1 MAENEDE
8 RFAIRISHDSYKF
21 NNTGDVIEIEATK
34 FLQKGGFGITY
45 SGIYRQY
52 LGKLDRT
59 VVAERKVTIKEFFM
73 SNNVCRRNESDNS
86 VVVQDSERFNYF
98 RSKFDKEAS
107 ALSEIN
113 RLQNIAHVIHIFED
127 NNTSYYVMDYIEG
140 CDLYTYIE
148 KHGPFKSLKEA
159 WSYLRP
165 VCECL
170 QKVHEKGIIHCDIA
184 PNNIIVEPTKDA
196 GGINKFVLI
205 DFGSCRSW
213 DIQTDEGANFTI
225 ASHTPYNP
233 YFSPLELVN
242 RGEYSARYPDSTLE
256 KIKVS
261 ADIYSLGAVL
271 YYMLAGNSYLKKSE
285 RESLRCSK
293 SGTPYAKCRDLILN
307 DFDFP
312 STMEKEAIDLIKK
325 IMQPVA
331 EDRIQSVKELI
342 KICDKDAMDL
352 ERENILKKNSPEKF
366 EILDCFLSQ
375 SKDIIDISSRFNYE
389 ELNSKAIKGDAEALF
404 YMGESHRKGLYNL
417 TPNYKEAYS
426 WYLKAANLGHPKAQY
441 VVGYYHYL
449 GLKKEFPKDLELAAI
464 WIKKAAENGNTDA
477 MGLLS
482 VMYSK
487 GEGVPRDDIESA
499 NWSKRELTERI
510 KEKTGEEV
518 HIEVKDRE
526 FLFNETKKQAEKGN
540 AFFQHNLG
548 VMYFN
553 GDGVAKDDS
562 KALEWLRKAAVQ
574 GNKQAIE
581 TLKQVEGLIEKKKQ
595 DNNKHD
601 EKNNP
606 NSKADDWEGFLKK
619 CREDV
624 PLKQT
629 VDNLRQVEG
638 EKKMRKKIP
647 TIWKYIGITIV
658 FLIGL
663 TIYEM
668 FSGNLLYMM
677 GKKLYVNG
685 KYELAENCLL
695 NSVKHGNEES
705 NYLLGSMYI
714 DGNRTMDG
722 IDDLVKVTEW
732 LKKAVDSGVSIAKEK
747 YAKACDS
754 LGGQYYINKDSVQAF
769 NYYKIAAELN
779 NASGQN
785 HLGVLYAL
793 GYGTEKNDEEAVKW
807 YQKAADQGFVWG
819 MHNLGTHYRWGNG
832 VPQDKQEAIKW
843 YQMAAERNNVSSMVE
858 LGNLYKTIPLYKEYF
873 KWYQKAAEN
882 ENTDAQYRLGRD
894 YQYGYH
900 DVPQD
905 YNKALYWYKKAAGN
919 GDWDSERAIGDAY
932 YYGEESDNSY
942 TNYSLGFKK
951 DWVQAVKWYSRE
963 DIKQKY
969 KDTGYPSN
977 FKYISERLGDMY
989 KNGGYGLKSDLQKAK
1004 EWYKIAADKGS
1015 TSARTKLE
1023 KLN

>member
-1 MAENEDE
+1 MTNDNNKTVTAENEDE

-45 SGIYRQY
+45 LGKYRQY

-113 RLQNIAHVIHIFED
+113 RLPNIAHVIHIFEE

-148 KHGPFKSLKEA
+148 NHGPFKSIKDA
-159 WSYLRP
+159 WSYLQP

-184 PNNIIVEPTKDA
+184 PNNIIVEPTKDNK
-196 GGINKFVLI
+196 GISKLVLI

-213 DIQTDEGANFTI
+213 DVQTDEGANFTV

-242 RGEYSARYPDSTLE
+242 RGEYSARYPESSLE

-285 RESLRCSK
+285 KESLRCSK
-293 SGTPYAKCRDLILN
+293 SGTPYAKCRDIILN

-312 STMEKEAIDLIKK
+312 STMEKEAVDLIKK
-325 IMQPVA
+325 IMQPAA
-331 EDRIQSVKELI
+331 EDRIQSVKDLIQICDDATTNIELI
-342 KICDKDAMDL
+342 KEKP
-352 ERENILKKNSPEKF
+352 ERYKS
-366 EILDCFLSQ
+366 LDFFLSLCN
-375 SKDIIDISSRFNYE
+375 DIIDISSKCNFE
-389 ELNSKAIKGDAEALF
+389 ELHSKALNGDANAQF
-404 YMGESHRKGLYNL
+404 YLGESLRKGLYNL
-417 TPNYKEAYS
+417 NPNYKEAYS

-449 GLKKEFPKDLELAAI
+449 GLKKDFPKDLETAAT
-464 WIKKAAENGNTDA
+464 WIKKSAENGDKDA

-499 NWSKRELTERI
+499 NWARREVAERI
-510 KEKTGEEV
+510 KEKTGKNV

-574 GNKQAIE
+574 GNKQAID
-581 TLKQVEGLIEKKKQ
+581 TLRQVEGLIEKKKQ
-595 DNNKHD
+595 DNSKHD
-601 EKNNP
+601 KKNIP
-606 NSKADDWEGFLKK
+606 NSETDDWEGFVKK

-624 PLKQT
+624 SIKQA
-629 VDNLRQVEG
+629 VNNLRQAEG
-638 EKKMRKKIP
+638 EKKKKKIP
-647 TIWKYIGITIV
+647 TIWGYIGITIV
-658 FLIGL
+658 IFLVL
-663 TIYEM
+663 VIYEM

-677 GKKLYVNG
+677 GNKLYVNG
-685 KYELAENCLL
+685 KYDIAEKCLL
-695 NSVKHGNEES
+695 NSSEHGNAES
-705 NYLLGSMYI
+705 NYLLGSMYM
-714 DGNRTMDG
+714 DGNRSMDG
-722 IDDLVKVTEW
+722 IDDLVKVTEL
-732 LKKAVDSGVSIAKEK
+732 LKKAVDGGVSIAKEK

-754 LGGQYYINKDSVQAF
+754 LGVQYYIKNDSVQAF

-785 HLGVLYAL
+785 HLGILYAL
-793 GYGTEKNDEEAVKW
+793 GFGTEK
-807 YQKAADQGFVWG
+807 
-819 MHNLGTHYRWGNG
+819 
-832 VPQDKQEAIKW
+832 
-843 YQMAAERNNVSSMVE
+843 E
-858 LGNLYKTIPLYKEYF
+858 L
-873 KWYQKAAEN
+873 
-882 ENTDAQYRLGRD
+882 
-894 YQYGYH
+894 
-900 DVPQD
+900 
-905 YNKALYWYKKAAGN
+905 
-919 GDWDSERAIGDAY
+919 
-932 YYGEESDNSY
+932 
-942 TNYSLGFKK
+942 
-951 DWVQAVKWYSRE
+951 
-963 DIKQKY
+963 
-969 KDTGYPSN
+969 
-977 FKYISERLGDMY
+977 
-989 KNGGYGLKSDLQKAK
+989 
-1004 EWYKIAADKGS
+1004 
-1015 TSARTKLE
+1015 
-1023 KLN
+1023 